1 MAADEGSAQAAP
13 AGRLTVR
20 QALQFDD
27 SLYHRF
33 TALHEAGHAIVA
45 LATGEASVSE
55 CVIAPTETTP
65 EAGMA
70 DAYTDVS
77 WDSAAAHLT
86 LLYGGVIAQQRW
98 LHEQQLWSPLRESA
112 VATLASHDYAA
123 LQGTGA
129 TSEQLWQARST
140 ALALRD
146 RHWPA
151 IIAGSALL
159 DQNGRVTGDELNALL
174 SQTPITAQEA
184 APPKVISPQDA
195 SFSTLMARA
204 KQIAAESQRR
214 ASSRIP
220 EVPAS
225 LPHDAQSEPLHSQQR
240 SHQHMR

>member
-1 MAADEGSAQAAP
+1 MAADEESARAAP
-13 AGRLTVR
+13 AGRLTVG

-27 SLYHRF
+27 SLYRRF

-55 CVIAPTETTP
+55 CVITP
-65 EAGMA
+65 GADMG

-77 WDSAAAHLT
+77 YNSATAHLT

-98 LHEQQLWSPLRESA
+98 LHEQQLWSPLRDSA

-123 LQGTGA
+123 LLATGA
-129 TSEQLWQARST
+129 TLDQLGQARRT
-140 ALALRD
+140 AVTLRD

-151 IIAGSALL
+151 IIAASALL

-174 SQTPITAQEA
+174 SQTPATAQEA

-195 SFSTLMARA
+195 SFSRLMALA
-204 KQIAAESQRR
+204 KQIAGESQRR
-214 ASSRIP
+214 ASSRTP
-220 EVPAS
+220 EVPAP
-225 LPHDAQSEPLHSQQR
+225 LPHDAQSESLHNQQR
-240 SHQHMR
+240 NHRHMR